1 MSTKYIATDAT
12 NLKTTKERT
21 MSVSGIEYKLQREK
35 EKLERAIRILGFQI
49 EHRKWLLAER
59 SLRDVMDLERNI
71 TYTEEILVLL
81 KQQEKDLPR

>member
-1 MSTKYIATDAT
+1 M
-12 NLKTTKERT
+12 
-21 MSVSGIEYKLQREK
+21 MSVIGIEYKLQRER
-35 EKLERAIRILGFQI
+35 EEFERVIRILGFQI
-49 EHRKWLLAER
+49 KQRKWLLAER